1 MAFKTSLE
9 PVLKL
14 VSSNSLAAISKVVSF
29 HFLEM
34 RGKFEF
40 RQPNFRTIDILG
52 YLTSNR
58 YFGILEFMS
67 GYLSEQLV
75 FGVFGWNTF
84 TTGIDPWT

>member
-58 YFGILEFMS
+58 RSIVGIFER
-67 GYLSEQLV
+67 
-75 FGVFGWNTF
+75 
-84 TTGIDPWT
+84 TTGIRGIWMGKGIFKILSLPV